1 MGVEVELQ
9 STVLVRERSLG
20 PLVVAVQGSCVVG
33 QPLMVM
39 DVLVQRLSKL
49 P

>member
-1 MGVEVELQ
+1 MGVEVEMQVLF
-9 STVLVRERSLG
+9 LVRERSLG
-20 PLVVAVQGSCVVG
+20 PLVVVVQGGPVVG